1 MENTLGREKIL
12 TLQLSEDGTYLVYLV
27 SYGSGSEKTEIYVQN
42 VKENAPVVAAVN
54 DQKAVFYPTFAGD
67 GFFILTNW
75 KAPQWHVF
83 STAFATPQREH
94 WREVVPASDAHLG
107 SIAAAG
113 GKLIGHTRV
122 MPRPS

>member
-83 STAFATPQREH
+83 STAFA
-94 WREVVPASDAHLG
+94 SDAHLG